1 MPEAAY
7 SYRDDPMVPAFD
19 DSGPVAFMDGNC
31 ALCSF
36 GARLITR
43 FDRKEKFRICPIQ
56 SDLGRAV
63 LHHYS
68 IDPDAPETWLL
79 LIDGKALTSMDAMIV
94 AGAKVG
100 GIGWLLQPLR
110 LMPRVL
116 RNWLYRRIARN
127 RYALFGRTDLC
138 ALPDPALQRRLIG

>member
-1 MPEAAY
+1 MPESAY
-7 SYRDDPMVPAFD
+7 SYRDDPKVPAFD
-19 DSGPVAFMDGNC
+19 DTGPVAFMDGDF

-43 FDRKEKFRICPIQ
+43 FDKKEKFRICPIQ

-63 LHHYS
+63 LHHYR

-110 LMPRVL
+110 LMPSML

-127 RYALFGRTDLC
+127 RYALFGRTDLR